1 MPKSYSGSNVKIE
14 KYVTKLFKP
23 QDAVLLEIVRR
34 AAKEGLPPIHVS
46 PTDGLHLEV
55 ITRAIGAKKAVEIGT
70 LAGYSGINIVR
81 GLAHPGKLYTFE
93 FSDHHARVAR
103 KSFEKAGLSK
113 RVEIFVGPAL
123 KNLKVIEAKG
133 PFDLVFIDA
142 DKEGYPGY
150 LDWAAKNLR
159 VGGVVLGDNTFAWG
173 KIDDSRTKEPN
184 VRALQKFNRVAA
196 TSKRFRSTILP
207 TGEGLTFGV
216 KIR

>member
-1 MPKSYSGSNVKIE
+1 MTKSYSRSDRKLD
-14 KYVTKLFKP
+14 KYFNELFKP
-23 QDAVLLEIVRR
+23 QDSVLLEILKR
-34 AAKEGLPPIHVS
+34 AKKEGLPPIHVS
-46 PTDGLHLEV
+46 PIDGLHLEV
-55 ITRAIGAKKAVEIGT
+55 ITRAIGAEKAVEIGT
-70 LAGYSGINIVR
+70 LAGYSGVNIAR
-81 GLAHPGKLYTFE
+81 GLGSKGKLFTFE
-93 FSDHHARVAR
+93 FSDHYSRVAR

-113 RVEIFVGPAL
+113 KVEIFVGPAL
-123 KNLKVIEAKG
+123 KNLKQIESEG

-159 VGGVVLGDNTFAWG
+159 VGGVVLGDNTLAWG
-173 KIDDSRTKEPN
+173 KINHSLTKEPN
-184 VRALQKFNRVAA
+184 VRAIQKFNRIAA